1 MNRAE
6 PGTLQTLFG
15 IDLRTLALLRIGLG
29 VAVLADVAVRSFDLV
44 GLYTD
49 QGVLPRD
56 LLRAAEGR
64 AVLLSAHY
72 WASASPWLQGALF
85 ACTALCA
92 IALMVGWRTWLVTL
106 ACWYL
111 VASVQVRQPL
121 GYMGGDSILRLV
133 LFWSLFLPMAARF
146 SVDAAKGRVRPM
158 ADRFLSGA
166 TVALLLQVCLIYW
179 ATGVRKSGP
188 LWWSG
193 QAVFYALHL
202 EEWAT
207 PFGVYLRAYP
217 ALHEVLTWATL
228 GLELFGP
235 FLAFVPVYTAAF
247 RIATILMFWGFHVGL
262 ATAMNIGLFPLFSMV
277 AWLAFVPTAAWER
290 LGWPTTGGI
299 GRPSTWLARLASAT
313 ALVLMLYVVVLLAE
327 RARLIARRLPAPV
340 TMAGTAL
347 RIQQTWNM
355 FAPDPTR
362 STMRHELRM
371 TLADGSQVVTPAT
384 TSFRWTVY
392 LGRVSG
398 ARPPGPLAHSLERFV
413 RRQCGPPNVDRVE
426 LLAHSH
432 QNDLDGPVAAVTRT
446 VAAVRCP
453 DP

>member
-1 MNRAE
+1 MNRFG

-29 VAVLADVAVRSFDLV
+29 VAVLADVVVRSFDLV

-56 LLRAAEGR
+56 LLRATEGR

-72 WASASPWLQGALF
+72 WASVSPWLQGALF

-92 IALMVGWRTWLVTL
+92 VALTIGWRTWLVTL

-121 GYMGGDSILRLV
+121 GYMGGDSILRLM
-133 LFWSLFLPMAARF
+133 LFWSLFLPMSARF
-146 SVDAAKGRVRPM
+146 SMDAAKGRVRPM
-158 ADRFLSGA
+158 ADRFVSGG
-166 TVALLLQVCLIYW
+166 TFALLLQVCLIYW
-179 ATGVRKSGP
+179 ATGLRKSGP

-207 PFGVYLRAYP
+207 PFGVYLRADP
-217 ALHEVLTWATL
+217 GLHEVLTWATL
-228 GLELFGP
+228 GLELLGP

-247 RIATILMFWGFHVGL
+247 RIATILMFWGFHLGL
-262 ATAMNIGLFPLFSMV
+262 ASAMNIGLFPLFSMV
-277 AWLAFVPTAAWER
+277 AWLAFVPTALWER
-290 LGWPTTGGI
+290 LGWPTTEGI
-299 GRPSTWLARLASAT
+299 GRPVTWPARLASAA

-327 RARLIARRLPAPV
+327 RARLIPRVLPSPV
-340 TMAGTAL
+340 TAVGTVL

-362 STMRHELRM
+362 TTVRHELRK
-371 TLADGSQVVTPAT
+371 TLTDGSQVVEPPT

-392 LGRVSG
+392 LARVWHE
-398 ARPPGPLAHSLERFV
+398 PDELLAHSLERFV
-413 RRQCGPPNVDRVE
+413 LRQCGSLDVDRVE
-426 LLAHSH
+426 LIAHSH
-432 QNDLDGPVAAVTRT
+432 QNHPDGPVEAVTRT
-446 VAAVRCP
+446 VATVRCP